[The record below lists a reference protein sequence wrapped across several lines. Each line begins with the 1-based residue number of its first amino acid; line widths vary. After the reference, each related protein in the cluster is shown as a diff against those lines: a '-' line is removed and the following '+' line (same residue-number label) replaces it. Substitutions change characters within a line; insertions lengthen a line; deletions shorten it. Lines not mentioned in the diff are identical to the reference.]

1 MSMSKQEPLRIRL
14 SRSNTIAELEE
25 MLQDVKNDPES
36 KEKPG
41 SLYGYTKAALKTMDE
56 ITWAMYYIRR
66 RESTGDG
73 RMQSGIEVAK
83 NW

>member
-1 MSMSKQEPLRIRL
+1 MRAK
-14 SRSNTIAELEE
+14 TIDELEV
-25 MLQDVKNDPES
+25 MLQEVKNDPES

-41 SLYGYTKAALKTMDE
+41 SLYGYTKEALKKMDE

-66 RESTGDG
+66 RESGGDG